1 MKTMTKGRP
10 LQYDPDKALDAAM
23 QLFWSQ
29 GYEATSLQDLLS
41 GMGLS
46 KSSFYQ
52 GFGGKKEL
60 FVRCMGRYRDKMAGL
75 FAELMREADSGR
87 AFVERLLLGA
97 ASETRQPDNLRRGCL
112 LMNTATEFAQKDQAI
127 AAHVTTG
134 FKGLH
139 TVFRTAIGRGQKDG
153 SITAQQDAGV
163 LADYLICSL
172 GGIKTMV
179 KGGAS
184 EEKVKEIIGVILR
197 TLA

>member
-1 MKTMTKGRP
+1 MHT
-10 LQYDPDKALDAAM
+10 
-23 QLFWSQ
+23 FWSK
-29 GYEATSLQDLLS
+29 GYEATSLQDLLQT
-41 GMGLS
+41 MGLS

-60 FVRCMGRYRDKMAGL
+60 FVHCMGRYREKMAEL
-75 FAELMREADSGR
+75 FAELMQEADSGR
-87 AFVERLLLGA
+87 AFVEFILLGA

-134 FKGLH
+134 FKGLQ
-139 TVFRTAIGRGQKDG
+139 TVFRSAVRRGQKDG
-153 SITAQQDAGV
+153 SITSAQDAGV
-163 LADYLICSL
+163 LADYLICNL

-184 EEKVKEIIGVILR
+184 EEKVKEIIGVILK